1 MMRFTTISCGLSF
14 LLPVYARVISDP
26 CATTTTLPVITVTK
40 GTDGYYNQYTRTY
53 QEFYPQG
60 LTTKVYTITQS
71 CSSINCQPLPIET
84 APPPGFTS
92 AVVKCDKCGGSG
104 TKVATLTF
112 PTESVEAYS
121 SSGYVVIPI
130 AQPTQIPLSHS
141 EQSESS
147 STSEIDSF
155 GSNAGHALNNHGASL
170 STNPSSDSGDST
182 AQDSSNGSQESQDV
196 SNIGSMQPQ
205 SNNGDSANDGESSNE
220 TGAGVP
226 RTRPLSETPT
236 SGYHFSPSV
245 SSPAGSPNGHS
256 SSSPDDTSS
265 SDTVTSGDNNSY
277 PIPNQKTG
285 SPYTGDTSGASSDG
299 SGSSGNNSPYS
310 QNDTPST
317 GKPAT
322 KDSGNDSW
330 SPDSPITVNSAGQIK
345 TNVFTC
351 ILTNIAGMFVLRLL
365 V

>member
-1 MMRFTTISCGLSF
+1 MMRLTTISCGLSF
-14 LLPVYARVISDP
+14 LLPIYARVISDP

-40 GTDGYYNQYTRTY
+40 GPNGYYNQYTRTY

-71 CSSINCQPLPIET
+71 CSGVNCQPSPIET

-112 PTESVEAYS
+112 PTESVQAYS
-121 SSGYVVIPI
+121 SSGYVVVPI
-130 AQPTQIPLSHS
+130 AQPTQIPLGQSGHSHS
-141 EQSESS
+141 SS
-147 STSEIDSF
+147 VFEN
-155 GSNAGHALNNHGASL
+155 GSSGSDAGPVLNNHGASL
-170 STNPSSDSGDST
+170 STNTSSDSGDS
-182 AQDSSNGSQESQDV
+182 ASQDSGSGSQESQDI
-196 SNIGSMQPQ
+196 NIGSTQPQ
-205 SNNGDSANDGESSNE
+205 SNNGDSSNGRKSSDD
-220 TGAGVP
+220 TGAGVLGS
-226 RTRPLSETPT
+226 RPLSETPT
-236 SGYHFSPSV
+236 ACYHFSPSN
-245 SSPAGSPNGHS
+245 SSPAGSDSQS
-256 SSSPDDTSS
+256 SSSAGDTGSSDTAAAGDDTSL
-265 SDTVTSGDNNSY
+265 

-285 SPYTGDTSGASSDG
+285 NPYSGDTSGASSNG
-299 SGSSGNNSPYS
+299 SGSPGNNSPSS

-322 KDSGNDSW
+322 KGSGDDSW

-345 TNVFTC
+345 TNIVTC
-351 ILTNIAGMFVLRLL
+351 VSANIAGMFVLRLL